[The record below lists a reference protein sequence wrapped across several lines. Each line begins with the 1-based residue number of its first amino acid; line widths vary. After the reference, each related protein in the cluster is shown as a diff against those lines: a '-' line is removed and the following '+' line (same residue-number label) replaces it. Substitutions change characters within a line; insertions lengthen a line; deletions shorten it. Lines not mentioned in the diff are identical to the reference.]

1 VIRVQTKDGGH
12 GEALYGRVARKPV
25 ACASQ

>member
-12 GEALYGRVARKPV
+12 GEALYGWLARKPV
-25 ACASQ
+25 LCASQ